1 MAASPCSA
9 PAPPVLRLSQARC
22 AIGGSPGADCAPM
35 DRSAPTVGYFDDVG
49 NRRVLSEYRRV
60 LRPGGRLLIEMH
72 NRDHFVRHFAPAP
85 YSHSVHIGDDLMMDT
100 STFDCV
106 EGRIETDRLV
116 VRDGQVRR
124 CHHSV
129 RLPAITEMREWILAA
144 GFSGVGFRAR
154 DGQEPAIDRP
164 RLVVLATA

>member
-1 MAASPCSA
+1 
-9 PAPPVLRLSQARC
+9 
-22 AIGGSPGADCAPM
+22 
-35 DRSAPTVGYFDDVG
+35 
-49 NRRVLSEYRRV
+49 
-60 LRPGGRLLIEMH
+60 
-72 NRDHFVRHFAPAP
+72 
-85 YSHSVHIGDDLMMDT
+85 MMDT
-100 STFDCV
+100 STFDCG

-116 VRDGQVRR
+116 VRDGHVRR

-129 RLPAITEMREWILAA
+129 RLPAITELREWILAA